1 MNHASLSSLDD
12 SLAALE
18 GGTLD
23 EKGLVA
29 FFESVTG
36 LAAADHPDA
45 ILACEAALEDRKSV
59 V

>member
-29 FFESVTG
+29 FFESVKG
-36 LAAADHPDA
+36 LAAADQPDA
-45 ILACEAALEDRKSV
+45 NIPCEAPHEEQLES
-59 V
+59 